1 MNLCPAA
8 LPFIFNEPV
17 YHISRPF
24 TIIISRTW
32 QELTPEAQASLF
44 KLIQALG
51 FPAAG
56 VPIVHRPILENNY
69 LTTLASRVIVAFGTP
84 FTAHSTET
92 YTLHTTNA
100 GTVVI
105 LADDINRLAT
115 DKDAKQKLWN
125 ILKPLFSHG

>member
-1 MNLCPAA
+1 MNLCPLA

-17 YHISRPF
+17 YRINRPF
-24 TIIISRTW
+24 TIIISRPW

-44 KLIQALG
+44 RLIQALG

-56 VPIVHRPILENNY
+56 VPIVHRPVLENHY
-69 LTTLASRVIVAFGTP
+69 LATLASRVIVAFGAS
-84 FTAHSTET
+84 FTARPPDL
-92 YTLHTTNA
+92 YTVHNTGS
-100 GTVVI
+100 GTVI
-105 LADDINRLAT
+105 LADDMNRLAA